1 MFKVIMILASLLM
14 INHNAQAENWTLLGI
29 LTIQNQKH
37 HVLKHEFVRVE
48 GFKNESDCW
57 DASRRLGYS
66 SEYAGQGGTNSK
78 VPGYQW
84 DFNSDCI
91 KVNDE

>member
-1 MFKVIMILASLLM
+1 MKRILIITLLSFSVAA
-14 INHNAQAENWTLLGI
+14 HAENWTLLGI
-29 LTIQNQKH
+29 LTIHNHKQD
-37 HVLKHEFVRVE
+37 VLKHEFVKVE
-48 GFKNESDCW
+48 GFKHEQDCS